1 MSGRQLTLQDTQ
13 ISELGKVE
21 LEALQQIAMARLQE
35 IDISVSKSIIII
47 IIIHVKCTHEN
58 KHIHPNSP

>member
-35 IDISVSKSIIII
+35 IDISVSKSIINYYYPCEV
-47 IIIHVKCTHEN
+47 HT
-58 KHIHPNSP
+58 

>member
-47 IIIHVKCTHEN
+47 IIHVKCTHEN
-58 KHIHPNSP
+58 KHIHPNTP

>member
-1 MSGRQLTLQDTQ
+1 MSGRQLTLQDTH

-35 IDISVSKSIIII
+35 IDISVSKSIIINII
-47 IIIHVKCTHEN
+47 IIIHVKCTHE
-58 KHIHPNSP
+58 K